1 MKRKILGR
9 ASFALIV
16 AGLLATAL
24 PADAAD
30 AGTNGAGSTGEKAA
44 PDRFYGSVSKVDTNK
59 NTFTV
64 GEQMFVVTAETQI
77 TKKDGE
83 KGSLADAVVGEPAR
97 GTYTKKSDGTLN
109 VTKVR
114 FGKKANSKAGGSG
127 KSGGK
132 KKSEPSGGAE
142 SKQP

>member
-1 MKRKILGR
+1 MKQRIPGPIAVSLL
-9 ASFALIV
+9 AAVLIV
-16 AGLLATAL
+16 IPSLARGAE
-24 PADAAD
+24 PA
-30 AGTNGAGSTGEKAA
+30 TNASAEKAA

-64 GEQMFVVTAETQI
+64 GDQTFVVTAETQV

-114 FGKKANSKAGGSG
+114 FGKKANSKGGGAG

-132 KKSEPSGGAE
+132 KKAE
-142 SKQP
+142 SGATTESK